1 MDSVRSRSSLQYQ
14 PLASL
19 VSRAQDNAKRSGEDP
34 PMPERGECEYN
45 RRRPACDPRDRFL
58 DNMAASGK
66 PLVDSPRLRHYF
78 NDEKERLALT
88 RAMFDESADLY
99 DQLEWWTGLG
109 RGPLYRRDALERAG
123 LLPGMQVLD
132 VGTGTGL
139 VAREALKLIG
149 PKGRLIALD
158 PSPAMLAEARKVL
171 QIETVE
177 GYAEAIP
184 LPGDRFDFLSMG
196 YALRHVTDLETTFCE
211 FLRVLKP
218 GGTVCILEM
227 AYPENRLLRALLKF
241 HLRYLVPTLARLLL
255 RRRGSAQLWEYFWET
270 IEACVPPATIQEALE
285 RAGFADV
292 RNGLTLG
299 ILREYYARKPA

>member
-1 MDSVRSRSSLQYQ
+1 
-14 PLASL
+14 
-19 VSRAQDNAKRSGEDP
+19 
-34 PMPERGECEYN
+34 MP
-45 RRRPACDPRDRFL
+45 
-58 DNMAASGK
+58 ASGK
-66 PLVDSPRLRHYF
+66 PLADSPRLRRYF
-78 NDEKERLALT
+78 HDENERLALT
-88 RAMFDESADLY
+88 RAMFNESADLY

-109 RGPLYRRDALERAG
+109 RGPLYRREALERAG
-123 LLPGMQVLD
+123 LLPGMHVLD
-132 VGTGTGL
+132 VGAGTGL

-149 PKGRLIALD
+149 PEGRLVALD

-171 QIETVE
+171 PIETVE

-196 YALRHVTDLETTFCE
+196 YALRHVTDLETTFSE

-227 AYPENRLLRALLKF
+227 AYPENRLLRAALKF

-285 RAGFADV
+285 KSGFADV

>member
-1 MDSVRSRSSLQYQ
+1 
-14 PLASL
+14 
-19 VSRAQDNAKRSGEDP
+19 
-34 PMPERGECEYN
+34 MP
-45 RRRPACDPRDRFL
+45 
-58 DNMAASGK
+58 ASGK
-66 PLVDSPRLRHYF
+66 PLADSPRLRRYF
-78 NDEKERLALT
+78 HDENERLALT
-88 RAMFDESADLY
+88 RAMFNESADLY

-109 RGPLYRRDALERAG
+109 RGPLYRREALERAG
-123 LLPGMQVLD
+123 LLPGMHVLD
-132 VGTGTGL
+132 VGSGTGL

-149 PKGRLIALD
+149 PQGRLIALD
-158 PSPAMLAEARKVL
+158 PSPAMLAEARKTL
-171 QIETVE
+171 PIETVE
-177 GYAEAIP
+177 GYAETIP
-184 LPGDRFDFLSMG
+184 LPGDQFDFLSMG
-196 YALRHVTDLETTFCE
+196 YALRHVTDLETTFRE

-218 GGTVCILEM
+218 GGIVCILEM

-255 RRRGSAQLWEYFWET
+255 RRRGSAQLWEYFWAT